1 MADNPRAL
9 AVRDAFTARADGL
22 VIARDRQ
29 SLVFDEIP
37 RLVLNQRGELV
48 GVSVMV
54 RLFLN
59 GTEVRIDPHRMFLN
73 PATVPRANLTYEEGL
88 LDVEARFVG
97 GGRIVAH
104 LERRATK
111 GVAYRRIVGA
121 PDPWA
126 ATIEAV
132 WGSVIGVPNAKGF
145 RTRGTVTTVF
155 AAAPGSPGD

>member
-54 RLFLN
+54 RLFLG
-59 GTEVRIDPHRMFLN
+59 GTEVRIDPHRMILN
-73 PATVPRANLTYEEGL
+73 PPTVPRARLTYEDAIDNDTG
-88 LDVEARFVG
+88 A
-97 GGRIVAH
+97 IV
-104 LERRATK
+104 K
-111 GVAYRRIVGA
+111 RRIVGA
-121 PDPWA
+121 PDPEA
-126 ATIEAV
+126 ALIEARSEERRV
-132 WGSVIGVPNAKGF
+132 GK
-145 RTRGTVTTVF
+145 
-155 AAAPGSPGD
+155 